1 MEITD
6 IIKNN
11 AHLVENRLKSLFEE
25 KDSDYEVLL
34 RAMEYSLLIG
44 GKRIR
49 PHFLLEFNSLC
60 GGDKLSSLDFA
71 CAVEMIHTY
80 SLIHDDLPCMDNDD
94 LRRGKPSCHKAF
106 SEDTALLAGDALL
119 THAFYVAS
127 GIKNVKPQNL
137 LRSIGVMSKLSGY
150 NGMIGGQQ
158 IDLLSEGKNI
168 KPETLKKMYKLKTG
182 ALISLSAQIGCIL
195 ADADEEQIKAA
206 DKYAQN
212 VGLAFQIVDDILDI
226 TGDEKT
232 LGKPIG
238 SDSENLKSTYVS
250 IYGIEKSE
258 QKVKELTEEAI
269 SALNVFDGNTEIL
282 TETARYLT
290 DRKN

>member
-6 IIKNN
+6 VIKNN
-11 AHLVENRLKSLFEE
+11 AQLVENRLKTIFKE
-25 KDSDYEVLL
+25 KDFDYEVLL

-127 GIKNVKPQNL
+127 SVKNVKPQNL
-137 LRSIGVMSKLSGY
+137 LRSIGVMAKLSGY

-168 KPETLKKMYKLKTG
+168 KSETLKKMYKLKTG

-195 ADADEEQIKAA
+195 ADADEKQIKAA

-250 IYGIEKSE
+250 IYGIDRSE